1 MKLFSFLLFIST
13 FFSGQTQLITF
24 PKDQHSY
31 LGGRTNFYK
40 DFQKV
45 LIEKKLKPCDNK
57 NEFLSAYVIVLEND
71 TAVLYDPEKLH
82 KPENKCARELTKEV
96 VKNMPGWVSAKIN
109 GNTKAAVAHYY
120 IYPDAFFDNFK
131 NDYNADD
138 IIVNPTYEGGIDA
151 FRKEV
156 MKRADPQD
164 FYVKGKGKVT
174 VIVLFVLN
182 EQGEMENLKLENSSG
197 LKEYDEMILRTI
209 KKIKNKWKPATLHGV
224 PIKFLF
230 RMPLSFSTKTI

>member
-1 MKLFSFLLFIST
+1 MKLFYFLLFIST
-13 FFSGQTQLITF
+13 FLSGQTQLISF

-96 VKNMPGWVSAKIN
+96 VKNMPGWVSAKID
-109 GNTKAAVAHYY
+109 GSPKAAVEQFY
-120 IYPDAFFDNFK
+120 IFPDAFFGNFK
-131 NDYNADD
+131 AGYNAEDL
-138 IIVNPTYEGGIDA
+138 IVLPTFEGGLDA

-156 MKRADPQD
+156 MKRTDPQD

-174 VIVLFVLN
+174 VTVLFVLD
-182 EQGEMENLKLENSSG
+182 EKGEMENLKLENSSG
-197 LKEYDEMILRTI
+197 LKEYDEMILSSI

-224 PIKFLF
+224 PVRFKF
-230 RMPLSFSTKTI
+230 RMPMSFSNT